1 MHLVAS
7 LPPDPCIFMAALI
20 DLLGEMPEPQ
30 ERRRVD
36 VFAQRLDKLEVEA
49 RQRAA
54 PEATMAAIRGARVLL
69 ELAELPPVPPARKPG
84 VAR

>member
-7 LPPDPCIFMAALI
+7 LPSDSCTFMAALI
-20 DLLGEMPEPQ
+20 DLLGEMPEPRD
-30 ERRRVD
+30 RRRVD
-36 VFAQRLDKLEVEA
+36 VFTERLDKLEVEA

-69 ELAELPPVPPARKPG
+69 ELAELPPAQPARQPR